1 MLENRLYLPRR
12 KLPERYTVT
21 PMTIYRWE
29 RDPLLAFPQ
38 AMIVNGKK
46 FYDVDELEAWEKM
59 RGPPLSL
66 RRVNP
71 GRARPPTQSCRPSA
85 RVALCAGRR
94 PRTNLSPFPQSR
106 AGNRIR
112 GGAGSRV

>member
-46 FYDVDELEAWEKM
+46 FYDVDELEAWEKKL
-59 RGPPLSL
+59 RGPPLLSTGEPGPGSAAHPKLPPKRPCGPL
-66 RRVNP
+66 RRAQATSEPESVP
-71 GRARPPTQSCRPSA
+71 AE
-85 RVALCAGRR
+85 
-94 PRTNLSPFPQSR
+94 
-106 AGNRIR
+106 
-112 GGAGSRV
+112 